1 MLGCNLQLHRIALI
15 NKGFTIINWNVKK
28 VSQLD
33 SASISPIQLLPNRP
47 FQEPSSAVFGN
58 DWATRNLLNKASAS
72 LITLYVTTTKAE
84 MMSWSMSWCNKLDQ
98 ISSNFPACW
107 CSEQI
112 FIKPAKKYDSA
123 LWKMVSW
130 SINVHR
136 YGPLIYL
143 TTKWLARDLFWAP
156 MSQCVCSYLV
166 PGVTS
171 WRSWA
176 VLQLRN
182 VVLSLSADIKKR
194 EEKCVETSVWV
205 Q

>member
-1 MLGCNLQLHRIALI
+1 MRGCNLQLHRIALV
-15 NKGFTIINWNVKK
+15 NKGYTIINWNEKK

-33 SASISPIQLLPNRP
+33 SAYNYYQIGLSRNLPLPSLEMIGQL
-47 FQEPSSAVFGN
+47 G
-58 DWATRNLLNKASAS
+58 NLLNKASAS

-84 MMSWSMSWCNKLDQ
+84 MMSWSMSWCNKLEQ
-98 ISSNFPACW
+98 ISINFPACW

-112 FIKPAKKYDSA
+112 FIKSAEKCDSA

-130 SINVHR
+130 STNVHR

-166 PGVTS
+166 PGVPS

-176 VLQLRN
+176 VLQLHN